1 MFDFGFDC
9 DYLEYIHIMYVYF
22 LLLLFDL
29 RLANNNYVTN
39 FLQSNT
45 YLQQP
50 KLPACCDFFV
60 GPRPEVFTK
69 KGLRPVSIRTIIRR
83 SQLGLLHSNG
93 IFLLSEH
100 VINYYMLCGSGRS
113 SGSLME

>member
-45 YLQQP
+45 YLRQP
-50 KLPACCDFFV
+50 KLPVCCDFFV
-60 GPRPEVFTK
+60 GPRPEVFAK
-69 KGLRPVSIRTIIRR
+69 KGPKAGKYSQKKIR
-83 SQLGLLHSNG
+83 SQLGILHSTG
-93 IFLLSEH
+93 T
-100 VINYYMLCGSGRS
+100 C
-113 SGSLME
+113 

>member
-50 KLPACCDFFV
+50 KLPACCDFLWALGRKYSPKK
-60 GPRPEVFTK
+60 GPRPE
-69 KGLRPVSIRTIIRR
+69 SIRKKR
-83 SQLGLLHSNG
+83 
-93 IFLLSEH
+93 
-100 VINYYMLCGSGRS
+100 
-113 SGSLME
+113 